1 MRLPAL
7 SALRAFEATA
17 RLSSVSL
24 AARELNLTDGAISRA
39 VRELEADMGFSL
51 FERANRHIA
60 PTSVAL
66 ALAKD
71 VRHNLEGLSAA
82 LSRARDQSHPK
93 REITL
98 SCEPTFLIRWLIPRI
113 TSLQDALGFER
124 ELRLVSA
131 GGPVNF
137 IRDTIDLA
145 IRRTDFTFD
154 DLVIAEPFF
163 ADRIGPV
170 CRPDLHPAP
179 DQLDQVR
186 GTLLHTGTRPAAWH
200 DWSERSAVPILAAQD
215 LRLEHFYQTLQGAVA
230 GIGMAIGPAA
240 LVSDDIQSGALA
252 APWGFVEDGTHYVLM
267 RSSLIGEPET
277 FNVVIDWLRF
287 AMRCIDLPTMT
298 STSVSNSIA

>member
-39 VRELEADMGFSL
+39 VRELEGDLGFAL

-82 LSRARDQSHPK
+82 LARARNRSRTR

-113 TSLQDALGFER
+113 ASLQEALGSER

-131 GGPVNF
+131 GGPVDF

-145 IRRTDFTFD
+145 IRRTDFAVD
-154 DLVIAEPFF
+154 DMVIAEPFLSE
-163 ADRIGPV
+163 RIGPV
-170 CRPDLHPAP
+170 CRPDLHPAS

-186 GTLLHTGTRPAAWH
+186 GTLLHTGTRPTAWH
-200 DWSERSAVPILAAQD
+200 DWSERSGVPNFALRDI
-215 LRLEHFYQTLQGAVA
+215 RLEHFYQTLQGAVA
-230 GIGMAIGPAA
+230 GTGIAIGPAA
-240 LVSDDIQSGALA
+240 LVSDDIQTGALV
-252 APWGFVEDGTHYVLM
+252 APWGFVEV
-267 RSSLIGEPET
+267 R
-277 FNVVIDWLRF
+277 
-287 AMRCIDLPTMT
+287 
-298 STSVSNSIA
+298 

>member
-39 VRELEADMGFSL
+39 VRELEADLGFAL

-60 PTSVAL
+60 PTAVAL
-66 ALAKD
+66 ALAND

-82 LSRARDQSHPK
+82 LSRARNQSRTR

-98 SCEPTFLIRWLIPRI
+98 SCEPTFLMRWLIPRI
-113 TSLQDALGFER
+113 ASLQDALGSER

-131 GGPVNF
+131 GGPVDF

-145 IRRTDFTFD
+145 IRRSDFVFD
-154 DLVIAEPFF
+154 ERVVAEPFMSE
-163 ADRIGPV
+163 RIGPV

-179 DQLDQVR
+179 DQLDRVR
-186 GTLLHTGTRPAAWH
+186 GTLLHTATRPAAWR
-200 DWSERSAVPILAAQD
+200 DWSERSGVPLLASRD
-215 LRLEHFYQTLQGAVA
+215 IRLEHFYQTLQGAVA
-230 GIGMAIGPAA
+230 GTGIAIGPTA
-240 LVSDDIQSGALA
+240 LVADDIRSGALV
-252 APWGFVEDGTHYVLM
+252 APWGFVEDGTHYALM
-267 RSSLIGEPET
+267 RSSLTGEPDT
-277 FNVVIDWLRF
+277 FNAVLDWLRL
-287 AMRCIDLPTMT
+287 AVRSIDLP
-298 STSVSNSIA
+298 